1 MSQLVYDYKIAI
13 DASPEKVFEYV
24 SDFTKHGEWT
34 NDLHIEAVSDG
45 PIAVGSEYKSVG
57 ELMGKQLANKVII
70 TEFDAP
76 NRIAFTATD
85 DKDFPFH
92 QDLKFE
98 ADGEGTLLR
107 RTVTF
112 EMNPVMAIAFKTL
125 IGPLVSNPSMN
136 KKLGNLKAKLEA

>member
-57 ELMGKQLANKVII
+57 KLMGKQLANKVII

-85 DKDFPFH
+85 NKDFPFH

-125 IGPLVSNPSMN
+125 TRALSIKPQHEQ
-136 KKLGNLKAKLEA
+136 EAGKS